1 MSLDRLRSATFTP
14 VTRRRVVVG
23 SALSGLAW
31 MATPTAMAATEFKLG
46 YPLPHN
52 SQFGAAADAF
62 AEAVTKL
69 TEGRYRIKQ
78 FPASA
83 LGGEREMIEGVQLG
97 SQDFALVSTGA
108 IGNFVPQVTLFDLP
122 FLFRDYAHAHAVLDG
137 AIGQDM
143 LQRISARGLTALA
156 WGEGGFRHITNNV
169 RPVVQPQDLRGLKI
183 RTQENPVHIAAF
195 KGLGASPTPINWP
208 ETFMALQQRTVDGQ
222 DNPISVIESAKLYEV
237 QKHLTLSRHLY
248 SPALFLASPA
258 VLGQLSAADQAAFR
272 TAAGIGAQ
280 AMRAR
285 VAADEQSGVRNLQQ
299 KGMAVVDKV
308 DQAAF
313 VAALEGT
320 YAQFHKQFGADAI
333 ARIRQVK

>member
-1 MSLDRLRSATFTP
+1 MSLDCMRSATTAP

-23 SALSGLAW
+23 SALSALTW
-31 MATPTAMAATEFKLG
+31 MVTPSAMAATELKLG

-62 AEAVTKL
+62 AQAVTKL
-69 TEGRYRIKQ
+69 TQGRYTIKQ

-97 SQDFALVSTGA
+97 SQEFALVSTGA
-108 IGNFVPQVTLFDLP
+108 IGNFVPQVMLFDLP

-137 AIGQDM
+137 AIGQEM
-143 LQRISARGLTALA
+143 LQRFPARGLAALA

-169 RPVVQPQDLRGLKI
+169 RPIAQPQDMRGLKI
-183 RTQENPVHIAAF
+183 RTQENSAHIAAF

-222 DNPISVIESAKLYEV
+222 DNPISVIVSAKLFEV

-248 SPALFLASPA
+248 SPALFLAAPS
-258 VLGQLSAADQAAFR
+258 VLAKMSKADQDAMRAA
-272 TAAGIGAQ
+272 AAIGAQ
-280 AMRAR
+280 AMRTR
-285 VAADEQSGVRNLQQ
+285 VAADEQSGVAALKD
-299 KGMAVVDKV
+299 KGMAVVEKV
-308 DQAAF
+308 DPATF
-313 VAALEGT
+313 ITALGGT
-320 YAQFHKQFGADAI
+320 YQHFNQQYGANAI